1 MQPPITRVRIPPLQL
16 EADLQ
21 AAPLPRGLV
30 IFAHGSGSSRRSPR
44 NQAVAQALVASGLAS
59 LLMDLLTQGEEAE
72 RANVF
77 DMPLLGE
84 RLVQAIDWASN
95 QPALAHLPIGLFG
108 ASTGAGAA
116 LRAAAARPARVRAV
130 VSRGGRPDLAGA
142 ALPDVQA
149 PTLLVVGGRDEAVIA
164 LNRHAAQQMSAH
176 VELAIVPGATHLFEE
191 PGALQAVTDLAI
203 AWFHD
208 HLGPGVMQK
217 QVSRED

>member
-1 MQPPITRVRIPPLQL
+1 MQPPIARVRIPPLQL

-44 NQAVAQALVASGLAS
+44 NQAVAQALVTSGLAS

-108 ASTGAGAA
+108 ASTG
-116 LRAAAARPARVRAV
+116 
-130 VSRGGRPDLAGA
+130 AGA

-203 AWFHD
+203 AWFHE

>member
-1 MQPPITRVRIPPLQL
+1 
-16 EADLQ
+16 
-21 AAPLPRGLV
+21 
-30 IFAHGSGSSRRSPR
+30 
-44 NQAVAQALVASGLAS
+44 
-59 LLMDLLTQGEEAE
+59 MDLLTQGEEAE

-149 PTLLVVGGRDEAVIA
+149 PTLLVVGGRDEAV
-164 LNRHAAQQMSAH
+164 
-176 VELAIVPGATHLFEE
+176 
-191 PGALQAVTDLAI
+191 
-203 AWFHD
+203 
-208 HLGPGVMQK
+208 
-217 QVSRED
+217 SRSRCLR

>member
-72 RANVF
+72 RANIF

-164 LNRHAAQQMSAH
+164 LNHHAAQQMSAH

>member
-16 EADLQ
+16 EANLQ
-21 AAPLPRGLV
+21 AAPRPRGLV

-77 DMPLLGE
+77 DMALLGE

-116 LRAAAARPARVRAV
+116 LCAAAARPVRVRAV
-130 VSRGGRPDLAGA
+130 VSRGGRPDLAGP

-164 LNRHAAQQMSAH
+164 LNRQAAQQMSAH

-191 PGALQAVTDLAI
+191 PGALQAVTGLAS
-203 AWFHD
+203 AWFHE
-208 HLGPGVMQK
+208 HLGPSIIQN
-217 QVSRED
+217 QLSRED